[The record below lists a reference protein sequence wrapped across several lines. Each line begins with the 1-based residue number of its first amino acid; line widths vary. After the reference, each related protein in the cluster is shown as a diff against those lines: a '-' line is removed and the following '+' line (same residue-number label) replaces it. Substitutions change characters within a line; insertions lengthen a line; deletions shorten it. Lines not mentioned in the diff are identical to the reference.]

1 MMLPHQNV
9 SIVLKDQVT
18 GQPQC
23 EMYDNQ
29 EATGKAVRPGT
40 HGEGGHSKTSLLEE
54 GKGARF
60 VTLFRDG
67 IVFLL
72 EVPGARPK
80 VVKID
85 P

>member
-1 MMLPHQNV
+1 MMLHHQNV
-9 SIVLKDQVT
+9 PTVLKDQVT
-18 GQPQC
+18 RQQQG
-23 EMYDNQ
+23 EMFANQ

-40 HGEGGHSKTSLLEE
+40 YGAGGHGKTSLLED

-72 EVPGARPK
+72 EVPRARPK
-80 VVKID
+80 VCEIY

>member
-1 MMLPHQNV
+1 MLHHQNE
-9 SIVLKDQVT
+9 STVLKDQVT
-18 GQPQC
+18 SQQQGRQLLIRRPQARRSSQGLTV
-23 EMYDNQ
+23 Q
-29 EATGKAVRPGT
+29 EGIARPVF
-40 HGEGGHSKTSLLEE
+40 LEE

-80 VVKID
+80 VSEID